1 MSDQLSMADLVKR
14 TKKAYGM
21 TWKEMADQ
29 LGRSD
34 RMIRKI
40 ANGETSGE
48 TFRTSIT
55 ELYEK
60 GQVET
65 LTPRR
70 RTKSGELARV
80 RSKKGAPQKSVVPVD
95 TRGKRAPNVPRGK
108 YSFKTTHLP
117 AGNRIHEIEMP
128 KTRGSQGRK
137 RGLQA
142 FDNTMLKITK
152 SQAHADKRVKLRITV
167 EDQDGNRRRYEV
179 GSKSGFHASDVRS
192 DIRQDHEGDA
202 EGWLRHQLDYVYPD
216 TGTFSIV
223 GVEIN
228 EHNAVRTKEVRKQED
243 FSRTLRRRWS
253 R

>member
-1 MSDQLSMADLVKR
+1 MTDQLSMAELVKR
-14 TKKAYGM
+14 TKEAYGM

-60 GQVET
+60 GQVVT

-80 RSKKGAPQKSVVPVD
+80 RSKKGAPEKSVIPVD
-95 TRGKRAPNVPRGK
+95 TRGKRAPRVPRGK
-108 YSFKTTHLP
+108 YSFRTHHLP
-117 AGNRIHEIEMP
+117 AGNRLHEIEMP
-128 KTRGSQGRK
+128 RTGRIGRK
-137 RGLQA
+137 RGMEA
-142 FDNTMLKITK
+142 FDNTMLKITR
-152 SQAHADKRVKLRITV
+152 SQAQADKRVKLSLTV
-167 EDQDGNRRRYEV
+167 EDPDGNRRRYEV

-192 DIRQDHEGDA
+192 DIRKDHEGDPEA
-202 EGWLRHQLDYVYPD
+202 WLRTQLNYVYPD
-216 TGTFSIV
+216 TGNYRIV

-243 FSRTLRRRWS
+243 LSRTRRRRWS